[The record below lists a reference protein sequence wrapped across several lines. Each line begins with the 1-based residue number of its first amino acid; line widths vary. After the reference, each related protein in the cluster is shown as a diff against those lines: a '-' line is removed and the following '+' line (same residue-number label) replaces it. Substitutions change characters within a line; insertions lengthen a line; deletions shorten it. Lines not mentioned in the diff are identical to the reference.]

1 MKRNLINEKW
11 ETKFCEARIFMGSNS
26 KVKPVFGRAYL
37 SLSLFASMTLFSTQ
51 CAWSDSSGIVALSGT
66 GDISNTTV
74 SLHQSSLLNT
84 TPVINS
90 PTFSSIRHR
99 IESGGKP
106 HESRLIASTMRVMS
120 TMYGVPKGLLRA
132 ISLTESGISGK
143 PWPWTLNVYGQA
155 YRYTNEQQT
164 VAAVKRFLA
173 RGITLVDIGPMQ
185 VDWQYH
191 GWRFGSV
198 RAAANPLRNVAVAA
212 RILRDAYAQTGSW
225 VSAVGQYHGGNT
237 ARQQQYIHQVMT
249 KWRAPAWKWQN
260 TLGLS
265 RGINLIP
272 VKNDTII
279 ALTNTARNY

>member
-1 MKRNLINEKW
+1 MNRN
-11 ETKFCEARIFMGSNS
+11 T
-26 KVKPVFGRAYL
+26 KVKPGVGRVCLRLPLLA
-37 SLSLFASMTLFSTQ
+37 FMTLAATP
-51 CAWSDSSGIVALSGT
+51 CAWSDNSGIVAMSESGDLSST
-66 GDISNTTV
+66 SAPI
-74 SLHQSSLLNT
+74 HQSSLFNNT
-84 TPVINS
+84 SLLDSQSFPSTMPHI
-90 PTFSSIRHR
+90 
-99 IESGGKP
+99 KP
-106 HESRLIASTMRVMS
+106 EGEPRESRLIASTMRVMS
-120 TMYGVPKGLLRA
+120 SMYGVPRGLLRA
-132 ISLTESGISGK
+132 ISLTESGMSGK

-155 YRYTNEQQT
+155 YRYTNEKQT

-249 KWRAPAWKWQN
+249 RWRDPAWRWQN
-260 TLGLS
+260 IPRNA

-272 VKNDTII
+272 VKNDTIV
-279 ALTNTARNY
+279 ALTNTTGNY